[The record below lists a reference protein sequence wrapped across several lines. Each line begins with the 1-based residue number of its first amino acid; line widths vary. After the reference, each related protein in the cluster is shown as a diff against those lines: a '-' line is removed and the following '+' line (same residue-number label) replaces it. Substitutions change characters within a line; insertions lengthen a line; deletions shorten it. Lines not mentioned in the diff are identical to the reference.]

1 MVSLQNREDL
11 QLMVQVARLYYESE
25 QTQQQIARR
34 LQITRQKVSR
44 LLSEARTEGIVRI
57 SIYDPT
63 PSDPQL
69 GEVLCKTFHLRH
81 AVLTASDGLDND
93 QLRSHL
99 GMAAAEFLPQM
110 FADDQTVGIGWGRTL
125 FYVVNSLAK
134 IKQAR
139 IHVVPL
145 IGGIGDMAPFF
156 QVNDL
161 ARGLAEAFEGTFR
174 NIYAPAF
181 TPDQTTWTGL
191 VKSQDV
197 GTVIEFWDHL
207 QCAMIGIGHVEFQE
221 MSSMFF
227 ADHISPGNLAKLEAK
242 GAVGDILGRFYN
254 SNGDPVEI
262 NAGVIGI
269 SLKQLQAIPEVIA
282 IAGGMEKVRALLGA
296 LRGGYIKTLVTDTA
310 TARAVLLENEVRR

>member
-1 MVSLQNREDL
+1 MQNREDL

-44 LLSEARTEGIVRI
+44 LLGEARAEGVVRI

-69 GEVLCKTFHLRH
+69 SEALCKTFRLHH
-81 AVLTASDGLDND
+81 VVLTSSEGLDNS

-125 FYVVNSLAK
+125 FYVINSLSK
-134 IKQAR
+134 IKRAR

-161 ARGLAEAFEGTFR
+161 ARGLADSFGGTFR

-181 TPDQTTWTGL
+181 TPDEATWSGL
-191 VKSQDV
+191 VKSQEV
-197 GTVIEFWDHL
+197 GSVIELWDHL
-207 QCAMIGIGHVEFQE
+207 QCAIIGVGHVEFQQ

-227 ADHISPGNLAKLEAK
+227 ADHISPENLTKLESR

-254 SNGDPVEI
+254 FNGDPVEI

-269 SLKQLQAIPEVIA
+269 NLQQLRAIPEVIA
-282 IAGGMEKVRALLGA
+282 IAGGLEKVRALLGA
-296 LRGGYIKTLVTDTA
+296 LRGGYVKTLVTDTA
-310 TARAVLLENEVRR
+310 TARAVLLESNGRR